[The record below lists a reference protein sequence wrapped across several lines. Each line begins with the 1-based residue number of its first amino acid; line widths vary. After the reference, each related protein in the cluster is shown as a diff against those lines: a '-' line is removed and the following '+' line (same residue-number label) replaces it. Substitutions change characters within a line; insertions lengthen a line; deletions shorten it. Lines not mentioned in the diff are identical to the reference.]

1 MPTYATENDL
11 LTWMDTDELGDDV
24 HATPLLRKASLLVA
38 TACRLDSYDTTP
50 TGIPSDDD
58 LADAMREATCA
69 QAERWLAADV
79 NPVAGSA
86 QSGVVASSSV
96 DGASVSFVTPT
107 TADTAAMT
115 DTLCPDALHILRL
128 AGLATSAVW

>member
-11 LTWMDTDELGDDV
+11 VTWMDADLDDDV
-24 HATPLLRKASLLVA
+24 NAVPLLRKASLLV
-38 TACRLDSYDTTP
+38 TSVCRLDSYDTTP

-79 NPVAGSA
+79 DPLSGAKQA
-86 QSGVVASSSV
+86 GVVASSGV
-96 DGASVSFVTPT
+96 DGASVSFAAPT
-107 TADTAAMT
+107 VADLADLA
-115 DTLCPDALHILRL
+115 DTLCSDALRILRN

>member
-58 LADAMREATCA
+58 LAGAMREATCA